1 VGRLPADA
9 GARSVL
15 IDPDQPQRVYITTDT
30 TLYRSDDAGR
40 TWQPAADGLPEGGVA
55 AVALDPRTPGR
66 LYAMTAA
73 GRLYASEDG
82 AGSWQTLADAR
93 GSAS

>member
-15 IDPDQPQRVYITTDT
+15 IDPEQPQRVYVTTEA

-40 TWQPAADGLPEGGVA
+40 TWEPGAERLPEGGVA
-55 AVALDPRTPGR
+55 AVVLDPRTPGR
-66 LYAMTAA
+66 LYAVTTA
-73 GRLYASEDG
+73 GTLFTSEDG
-82 AGSWQTLADAR
+82 AGSWRALTDAR
-93 GSAS
+93 GSPF